1 MLVVLAGHAGG
12 ATTLGQRDIDT
23 LHSDIQTMTEAFERG
38 DAEPMIQRT
47 HPSLKAMV
55 GGDEA
60 FAEMTR
66 NAVVQLGAMG
76 LTFVSQ
82 EIGAPTRV
90 YPAGKEEVC
99 FVPRISVMALQDRQM
114 KSIGYMVAIRP
125 KGAARGPTS
134 TVPVSGR
141 APNCCTGCCRTS
153 SATFRCPPIRW
164 NSGPSSSA

>member
-1 MLVVLAGHAGG
+1 MRFVLLMLIALAGHAGV

-60 FAEMTR
+60 FAAMTR

-99 FVPRISVMALQDRQM
+99 FVPRISVMALQGRQV

-125 KGAARGPTS
+125 KGGGTWTYLDGAGLRTRPELLYRLLPDLERDVPLPTN
-134 TVPVSGR
+134 TLE
-141 APNCCTGCCRTS
+141 
-153 SATFRCPPIRW
+153 
-164 NSGPSSSA
+164 